1 MEIVLFIRHSLLY
14 KLGNDLSKKC
24 EDIECISIEILNSQ
38 TRNITFNVVYRTP
51 DRDLNV
57 CETFF
62 KKSFQIVLQLTKNF
76 PLPEI
81 LILTSLT
88 LKRTKKYKF
97 L

>member
-1 MEIVLFIRHSLLY
+1 MEIVIFIRHSLLY

-38 TRNITFNVVYRTP
+38 TRNITSRLVYRP
-51 DRDLNV
+51 ADRDLNV

-62 KKSFQIVLQLTKNF
+62 KKSFQTVLQLRKSF
-76 PLPEI
+76 LLPEI

-88 LKRTKKYKF
+88 LKRTKKYKS